1 MGKQF
6 PAARGLVVLILTTY
20 LFTAIFST
28 GQVAAPAGGLILVL
42 VLWFLVYRFRYKDL
56 GNQELVTKMY
66 TDLAGTLEGMK
77 ERIAQ
82 EEAQKRLAEEREK
95 QARWERERRR
105 ASMPIRDPSASKYA
119 EMIEN
124 RVREG
129 ERIRGGSKGQ

>member
-6 PAARGLVVLILTTY
+6 LTARVLVISILTTY
-20 LFTAIFST
+20 FLAAILST
-28 GQVAAPAGGLILVL
+28 GQVAAPAGVLILVL
-42 VLWFLVYRFRYKDL
+42 VLWFLVYRFRYKGLD
-56 GNQELVTKMY
+56 NRELVTKMY
-66 TDLAGTLEGMK
+66 ADLAGTLEGMK

-82 EEAQKRLAEEREK
+82 EEAQKRVAEEREK

-105 ASMPIRDPSASKYA
+105 ASMPTKDPAVGKYA

-129 ERIRGGSKGQ
+129 ERIRGGSEGQ

>member
-6 PAARGLVVLILTTY
+6 PAVRVLVVLILTTY
-20 LFTAIFST
+20 LLTAIFST
-28 GQVAAPAGGLILVL
+28 GQVAAPAGVLILIL

-56 GNQELVTKMY
+56 DNQNLITKMY
-66 TDLAGTLEGMK
+66 ADLSGTLEGIK

-82 EEAQKRLAEEREK
+82 EEAQKRLAEERER

-105 ASMPIRDPSASKYA
+105 ASMPTRDPAASKYA

>member
-6 PAARGLVVLILTTY
+6 PAARVLVVLILTTY

-28 GQVAAPAGGLILVL
+28 GQVVAPAGVLILVL

-105 ASMPIRDPSASKYA
+105 ASMPTRDPSASKYA

>member
-6 PAARGLVVLILTTY
+6 PAARVLVVLILTTY

-28 GQVAAPAGGLILVL
+28 GQVVAPAGVLILVL

-95 QARWERERRR
+95 QARWGRERRR
-105 ASMPIRDPSASKYA
+105 ASMPTRDPSASKYA